1 METTKRTGSVF
12 KFAIFSAIGIFIFF
26 INITVGEKSG
36 VPLVL
41 LINYVKGLV
50 PNTFNLAMI
59 TFFCVT
65 TLGTSIWAKL
75 PSAPQWIKK
84 THEKDSIFSYFT
96 YATATIFSIMVVLNM
111 GPAFII
117 DPAVGL
123 SSLNV
128 ARDSFY
134 TLTIAGTLVVFLVE
148 FGLLEFL
155 GVLMEP
161 IMRKLFKVP
170 GKASIDALSSFVCAP
185 SFGVMLTSD
194 LYKNKVYTDKESV
207 AITTCFSICSLG
219 AFAFLAGM
227 ANAGEYYSE
236 LILSAFVVTFI
247 MAAIMVRIP
256 PITKKK
262 DVYSDGE
269 VQTEEQRKTKGYGS
283 HTLPDA
289 VSAAVLKTEKAS
301 LTSMPKALIAAFGF
315 GRKVCT
321 YVISLSVIFL
331 ALANYTSLVEWL
343 GIPLVPILN
352 IFGLKDVELIA
363 PGILSGFFALSLPS
377 TLLKGTAVA
386 ASSGFF
392 AVLLSTSQ
400 IIFFTESAN
409 VMLDSA
415 IPVKFKD
422 LLVIFLIR
430 TAILIPICSLIT
442 YIVFGFSL

>member
-1 METTKRTGSVF
+1 MKTTSKTSLVL
-12 KFAIFSAIGIFIFF
+12 KFAVFSIIGIFIFF

-41 LINYVKGLV
+41 IINYIKGLV

-59 TFFCVT
+59 TFFCLT
-65 TLGTSIWAKL
+65 TLGTSIWAKFS
-75 PSAPQWIKK
+75 SAPKWVKEA
-84 THEKDSIFSYFT
+84 HGKDSLFSYFT
-96 YATATIFSIMVVLNM
+96 YTTATIFSIMVLFNI

-117 DPAVGL
+117 DPVVGL
-123 SSLNV
+123 SSVNV

-194 LYKNKVYTDKESV
+194 LYKNKVYTAKESV

-236 LILSAFVVTFI
+236 LVLSALVVTFV

-256 PITKKK
+256 PISGKK
-262 DVYSDGE
+262 DIYVDGE
-269 VQTEEQRKTKGYGS
+269 VQSAEQRKTKGYGS

-289 VSAAVLKTEKAS
+289 VDAAVLKTEGAS
-301 LTSMPKALIAAFGF
+301 LISMPKALIAAFGF

-343 GIPLVPILN
+343 GLPIAPILN
-352 IFGLKDVELIA
+352 LFGLRDVELIA
-363 PGILSGFFALSLPS
+363 PGVLSGFFALSLPS

-392 AVLLSTSQ
+392 TVLLSTSQ

-422 LLVIFLIR
+422 LLIIFLIR
-430 TAILIPICSLIT
+430 TAILIPICSLVT